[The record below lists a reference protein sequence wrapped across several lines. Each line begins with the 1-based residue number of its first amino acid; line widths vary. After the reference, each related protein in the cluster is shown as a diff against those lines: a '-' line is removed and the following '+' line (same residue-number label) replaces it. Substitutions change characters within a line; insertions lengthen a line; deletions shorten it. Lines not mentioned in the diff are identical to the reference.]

1 MESKDNSYIEVMKH
15 IPDNA
20 VIGTTSFGMGGL
32 PEQLIAGLG
41 KYYKQHQQPKNITFS
56 TTAGIG
62 VGKGRGLDH
71 LVAPGL
77 LKRVVASHIATSP
90 LANQAAQENAFEMYQ
105 IPQGIIG
112 KLYQDAAGHGPGVF
126 SKVGIDT
133 FVDPKHQGGA
143 LNDKALVGDDLV
155 ESIELNGERWLHF
168 QPYPVNVAFI
178 KASYADKNG
187 NLSIKREPTKL
198 ESLSLATAAHNA
210 GGVVIAQVEKI
221 VENHS
226 LPANEV
232 FVPGALVDHVIV
244 AEEPDY
250 HMQTAGTHY
259 NPALSNEVRVALDE
273 KDYGIPLSTK
283 KVIVR
288 RASQEIPKGAIVNLG
303 NGMSAHVGQI
313 IAEAKLLEHFH
324 LTTDLGAFGGMPAT
338 GVDYAPNYNAD
349 AVISTQ
355 DMFNLYHGNGLD
367 AAVLGFGQMNYLGN
381 MNTTKL
387 GDYIVG
393 PGGMIDI
400 SQGSDKII
408 FVGTFVVKGKTVIK
422 DGRVVVEKEG
432 VASKFVSSLSYTT
445 FSAEYARTLGKEIL
459 VITDRGVFDFNEEGH
474 LRIIEIAPGLD
485 LQKDIID
492 WMEFEPVISE
502 HLKEMDARLFQE
514 KWELSA
520 HHPDFIE

>member
-1 MESKDNSYIEVMKH
+1 MMKNKNNSYIEVMKH

-32 PEQLIAGLG
+32 PEQLLDGLG
-41 KYYKQHQQPKNITFS
+41 KYYEKHQHPKNITFS

-62 VGKGRGLDH
+62 VGPGRGLDH

-90 LANQAAQENAFEMYQ
+90 LANKAAQENEFEMYQ
-105 IPQGIIG
+105 LPQGVIG

-133 FVDPKHQGGA
+133 FVDPDNQGGA
-143 LNDKALVGDDLV
+143 LNDKALQGDRLV

-226 LPANEV
+226 IPANEV
-232 FVPGALVDHVIV
+232 LVPGALVDHVV
-244 AEEPDY
+244 VTEESRY
-250 HMQTAGTHY
+250 HMQTAGTYY

-273 KDYGIPLSTK
+273 NYYSIPLSAK
-283 KVIVR
+283 KMIVR
-288 RASQEIPKGAIVNLG
+288 RASQELAKGSIVNLG
-303 NGMSAHVGQI
+303 NGMSSHVGEI
-313 IAEAKLLEHFH
+313 IAEANLLDDFH

-367 AAVLGFGQMNYLGN
+367 ATVLGFGQMNQLGN

-387 GDYIVG
+387 GGHIVG

-400 SQGSDKII
+400 SQGADKII
-408 FVGTFVVKGKTVIK
+408 FVGTFVVKGKTVIE
-422 DGRVVVEKEG
+422 DGKIKIEEEG
-432 VASKFVSSLSYTT
+432 IASKFVSSLPYIT
-445 FSAEYARTLGKEIL
+445 FSAEYNRTLGKEIL
-459 VITDRGVFDFNEEGH
+459 VITDRAVFDFNVKGY
-474 LRIIEIAPGLD
+474 LRVIEIAPGID
-485 LQKDIID
+485 LQKDVID
-492 WMEFEPVISE
+492 WMEFEPDIAAD
-502 HLKEMDARLFQE
+502 LKEMDAELFQE
-514 KWELSA
+514 DWKLSA
-520 HHPDFIE
+520 HHPEFN